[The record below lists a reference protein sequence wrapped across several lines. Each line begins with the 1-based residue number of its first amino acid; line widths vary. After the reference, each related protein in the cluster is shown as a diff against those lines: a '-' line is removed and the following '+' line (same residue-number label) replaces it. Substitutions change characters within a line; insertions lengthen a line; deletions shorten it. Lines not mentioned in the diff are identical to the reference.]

1 MSDTTPEAITH
12 WLRRAA
18 AGDDSAMA
26 QLAPLVYDSLRRI
39 AARRLAQE
47 GGAST
52 WSPTELVNEAF
63 VQLLGRE
70 PVDWRDRRHFYA
82 YAATAMRNI
91 LVDTARRRTA
101 RKRGGGVAAME
112 LEHVAAAS
120 DDAALALIRLDDA
133 LHALA
138 RVNARAARVVELRYF
153 AGLSIADTAQAL
165 ETSERSVV
173 RDWELARALIA
184 GLVQD

>member
-1 MSDTTPEAITH
+1 MSDTSPEAITH
-12 WLRRAA
+12 WLHRAA
-18 AGDDSAMA
+18 AGDDDAMA
-26 QLAPLVYDSLRRI
+26 RLAPLVYDSLRRI

-47 GGAST
+47 AAGST

-91 LVDTARRRTA
+91 LVDAARRRSA
-101 RKRGGGVAAME
+101 RKRGGGLPDVEIDVDAI
-112 LEHVAAAS
+112 AS
-120 DDAALALIRLDDA
+120 DDAAEALIRLDDA

-138 RVNARAARVVELRYF
+138 QVNPRAARVVELRYF
-153 AGLSIADTAQAL
+153 GGLSVIDTAHAL
-165 ETSERSVV
+165 ETSERSVT

-184 GLVQD
+184 GLVQG

>member
-153 AGLSIADTAQAL
+153 AGLSLEQTAQAL
-165 ETSERSVV
+165 GVARRTVD
-173 RDWELARALIA
+173 RDWEFARAFLHA
-184 GLVQD
+184 ELE